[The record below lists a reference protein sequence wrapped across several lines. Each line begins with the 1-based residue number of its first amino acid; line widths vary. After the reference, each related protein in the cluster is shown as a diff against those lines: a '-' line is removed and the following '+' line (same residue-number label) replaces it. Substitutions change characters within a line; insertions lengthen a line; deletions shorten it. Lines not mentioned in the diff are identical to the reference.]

1 MNKRMNL
8 RIKFAVSF
16 GVIILLMIIMT
27 INSFINLQNAKA
39 ELEKIEKATTRMAMA
54 DQFAMEYK
62 NTILAIRGYAAY
74 GDSAYLGQIESGF
87 DNLLKM
93 ENNMLAVARGEKKQ
107 SLQEMTNN
115 TSKYK
120 ETVLKEYLPQAKN
133 YWAAT
138 KSGNSVLA
146 KESEKNMN
154 NLVKQVAPL
163 AQAISE
169 KADGLAKDNK
179 TLAET
184 LINESK
190 DRADQVNKVSI
201 IVSLV
206 ILVLGVATATILTNM
221 IRKPIVALTEAA
233 KQYAD
238 GDLRNIVEIKSADEI
253 GDLGES
259 LKIMRNNFVRM
270 ITDIRSASGQLADAS
285 EQMAASTEEVTSAS
299 EGISENMQHL
309 AGEADN
315 GNKSMLEASQAL
327 VELSSL
333 IQIAKNKADH
343 TCDNSQETLAAAE
356 SGRSKVTESVAK
368 MGNIT
373 EQTQRSSQI
382 IGELSDYSQQ
392 ISLIIDTIT
401 SIAKQTNLLALNAA
415 IEAARAGEHGR
426 GFAVVAEEVRKLAEQ
441 SDHGAQEITT
451 LVQKVTEKTQ
461 LAVAAMAQNVSEVD
475 AGVATVNEAG
485 LALDKILQAVTMTT
499 DETREIGKLTSE
511 QVANSDQIVHLIDSL
526 STVIETVAAHSEE
539 VTASAEEQS
548 SVMQTVAAGA
558 EETSAMANQL
568 KESVDKFLV

>member
-1 MNKRMNL
+1 MKN
-8 RIKFAVSF
+8 RIRLGFKFAVSF
-16 GVIILLMIIMT
+16 GVILLLMIVMT
-27 INSFINLQNAKA
+27 VSSFVNLKNAKA
-39 ELEKIEKATTRMAMA
+39 ELEKIEEANVRMALA
-54 DQFAMEYK
+54 DQIAMEYK
-62 NTILAIRGYAAY
+62 NTILAIRGYTAY
-74 GDSAYLGQIESGF
+74 GDAVYLGQIENGF
-87 DNLLKM
+87 DTLLKLENNLLT
-93 ENNMLAVARGEKKQ
+93 VARGDKKQ
-107 SLQEMTNN
+107 SVQEMIND
-115 TSKYK
+115 TSKYRD
-120 ETVLKEYLPQAKN
+120 TILKEYIPRAKG
-133 YWAAT
+133 YYAALDT
-138 KSGNSVLA
+138 GNLVLA
-146 KESEKNMN
+146 KEYDTKLKETAR
-154 NLVKQVAPL
+154 QVAPL

-169 KADGLAKDNK
+169 KADGIAKDNNS
-179 TLAET
+179 LADA
-184 LINESK
+184 LIAESK
-190 DRADQVNKVSI
+190 GRADSVIKGSI

-206 ILVLGVATATILTNM
+206 ILVLGIATATILTNM
-221 IRKPIVALTEAA
+221 IRKPIVALTEVA
-233 KQYAD
+233 KQYAE

-253 GDLGES
+253 GDLGQS
-259 LKIMRNNFVRM
+259 LKIMHNNFVRM
-270 ITDIRSASGQLADAS
+270 IANIRSASEQLADAS

-401 SIAKQTNLLALNAA
+401 NIAKQTNLLALNAA